1 MNPILLLLL
10 FVVISSAGGVAVKI
24 ALESYPPVFFTLLR
38 FAIATATI
46 IPFLRKSPIFKPY
59 QSSKLYIVSSLAVAN
74 VLLFAFGIQ
83 QSTIITSSIIYTAIP
98 IVVGIISH
106 VFLYRRYKRTEL
118 AGIGLG
124 LAGALIVILLPVAQG
139 SGAVGGTL
147 FGNILLT
154 LAMVSFALYGV
165 LSQPLQKQYS
175 KRDITGGFFIL
186 AAVTHATLVIINLL
200 QKHPV
205 LAGEPTVRATSAMI
219 YSGVFGTTVA
229 YLLHQKLIQKGGAEL
244 ASFTFFLNPIAS
256 AILAVF
262 LLGEH
267 ITPTL
272 VLGASLTFIGVW
284 LFNKK

>member
-46 IPFLRKSPIFKPY
+46 IPFLKHSVIFKPKRSY
-59 QSSKLYIVSSLAVAN
+59 NLYAVSFLAVAN
-74 VLLFAFGIQ
+74 VLLFAFGVQ

-106 VFLYRRYKRTEL
+106 VFLHKRYKQTEI
-118 AGIGLG
+118 AGITLG
-124 LAGALIVILLPVAQG
+124 LVGAFVVILLPILHG
-139 SGAVGGTL
+139 GGTVGGTL
-147 FGNILLT
+147 FGNLLLT
-154 LAMVSFALYGV
+154 LAMLSFALYGV

-175 KRDITGGFFIL
+175 KRDITGSFFIL
-186 AAVTHATLVIINLL
+186 ATLSHVTLVAVSTL
-200 QKHPV
+200 QQQPV
-205 LAGEPTVRATSAMI
+205 MTGIPTIRATSAML

-244 ASFTFFLNPIAS
+244 AAFAFFLNPIAS
-256 AILAVF
+256 SFMAVL
-262 LLGEH
+262 LLGEQ

-272 VLGASLTFIGVW
+272 IFGAALTFIGVW